1 MSLKSKYKNL
11 LDVAVLGEIRDLH
24 VEEQV
29 DKLIISGIAPD
40 GDVKNK
46 LWDVYNQIDPNYISG
61 EVLIEVLVDAGV
73 AVSKLRVVTESTN
86 LNVRKGPG
94 IEQPIIGTALKD
106 QVIDMISRGSNQWWL
121 IRTPDG
127 VEGYCYALYLQPV

>member
-24 VEEQV
+24 VEEHA

-106 QVIDMISRGSNQWWL
+106 QVICRHVLTGSGCVLMLLNVKMQIS
-121 IRTPDG
+121 
-127 VEGYCYALYLQPV
+127 